1 MCYDVMCRT
10 VRDYDVD
17 KCYGEFMENEAQT
30 DWWVDLTFTGN
41 YDLVKKGSFGFWA
54 GWYDIFLVGNLAA
67 YEG

>member
-1 MCYDVMCRT
+1 MCST

-17 KCYGEFMENEAQT
+17 KCYDEFMENEAQT

-41 YDLVKKGSFGFWA
+41 YDLVKQGNFGFWA

>member
-1 MCYDVMCRT
+1 MCST

-17 KCYGEFMENEAQT
+17 KCYDEFMENEA
-30 DWWVDLTFTGN
+30 LTFTGD
-41 YDLVKKGSFGFWA
+41 YDLGKQGNFGFWA